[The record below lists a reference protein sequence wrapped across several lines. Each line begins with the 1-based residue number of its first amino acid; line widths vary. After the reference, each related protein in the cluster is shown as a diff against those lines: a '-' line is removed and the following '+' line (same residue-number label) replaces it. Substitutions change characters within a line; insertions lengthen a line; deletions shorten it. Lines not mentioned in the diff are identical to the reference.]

1 MPSMMVQ
8 SAGIKRLRREM
19 ESRRRRSP
27 ELAPTGRVAK
37 MSSTPPPL
45 HPSPDDERSADV
57 LAMPA
62 PPPVP
67 GRPATSAAAAAT
79 ANEPTPTIEKGTQVS
94 VRTRVGKISVTGHQ
108 TRHLVL
114 RLDAVVVSADEDGFL
129 DVVYKVGFP
138 HDDPF
143 RPVRVARD
151 QVQVILQ
158 PAAEAPSVDSSTAT
172 DAAVRRAPGHDHAR
186 SRRTSVLPGRPTVA
200 GKSLRLLTAEERK
213 RASWSN

>member
-19 ESRRRRSP
+19 ELSRRRSL

-37 MSSTPPPL
+37 KSPSS
-45 HPSPDDERSADV
+45 SPHHSSLNERSAVV
-57 LAMPA
+57 LALPA

-67 GRPATSAAAAAT
+67 TRRPAPASAAT
-79 ANEPTPTIEKGTQVS
+79 DQPTTMIKEGTQVS
-94 VRTRVGKISVTGHQ
+94 VRTRVGKISIMGQGQHHQ

-129 DVVYKVGFP
+129 DVVYNVKFP
-138 HDDPF
+138 RDDPF

-151 QVQVILQ
+151 QVKVTP
-158 PAAEAPSVDSSTAT
+158 PAAACTSSVDTST
-172 DAAVRRAPGHDHAR
+172 DAAVPR
-186 SRRTSVLPGRPTVA
+186 STTTKSKDKSAQRPTGRRQVSA
-200 GKSLRLLTAEERK
+200 TADNGGEEE
-213 RASWSN
+213 SWNNY

>member
-8 SAGIKRLRREM
+8 PAGIKRLRREM

-37 MSSTPPPL
+37 RSSTPPPL

-151 QVQVILQ
+151 QVQPRRRPSTPPRPPTPPCAALQ
-158 PAAEAPSVDSSTAT
+158 AMTTREVEGQVYCPEDRRSPA
-172 DAAVRRAPGHDHAR
+172 
-186 SRRTSVLPGRPTVA
+186 
-200 GKSLRLLTAEERK
+200 SLCDC
-213 RASWSN
+213 